1 MVLEKPS
8 NDVSAARPVVEHLTE
23 LTTWATWR
31 RRVSRSLFL
40 ALAYFLSARLGLEI
54 SYTFDSISLFWPPT
68 GIAIGALLRWGLSYW
83 PGLYLGALAATSF
96 HGLGTAALIAI
107 GNTLGPL
114 LAVVLLRALPLD
126 PGFHNR
132 RDVFGFLLL
141 VPLAMT
147 IPPTGGLL
155 AILPATE
162 AAGPTFLPAWITW
175 WLGDTVGALLFA
187 PLLLSFDR
195 AVLHRTLRKQ
205 GRELFILLVAT
216 LAGGGVVFFNPLA
229 TDDHAVTLM
238 MLLFPMLVWAG
249 LRFPLWIVVLAAAL
263 LAALAALAALQQAG
277 PFRMLGHRPG
287 YELVWLFTTTITA
300 IALLVAALQGE
311 RHQFEQE
318 LHAYNRFY
326 RSATL
331 ITTRLAQ
338 APLEQLDQAIRDM
351 LVLLGD
357 YSGADR
363 VYVFDNDWQRHEWN
377 DRYEWCAPGI
387 ATQIDQL
394 QNVPFD
400 TFPGLIDRFQR
411 GEMYLL
417 RNLDDMPPE
426 HALARPLLAE
436 QGIQSLVMYP
446 LLAGGVLLGFSG
458 YDAVRAPRLWSEQE
472 LALLK
477 LAADTLAEA
486 LQRQQQ
492 HLALQLTQQD
502 LREANERLTRA
513 LAELER
519 LADTD
524 KLTGLWNRRKFDAL
538 LHSEVERCHRYHQP
552 LALILFDLDHFK
564 HINDKHGHIIGDQVL
579 TSVAQ
584 TVARH
589 LRASDTLARWGG
601 EEFVILSPLHLIA
614 AVALA
619 EKVRQLIADQSIPPV
634 GTISVSLGVAELN
647 MRENSEDLLSRADA
661 ALYRAKATGRNRVA
675 AAGD

>member
-8 NDVSAARPVVEHLTE
+8 DDAPATLPVAEHPTE
-23 LTTWATWR
+23 PPHWAWR
-31 RRVSRSLFL
+31 RRVSRLLFL
-40 ALAYFLSARLGLEI
+40 ALAYFLSARLGLEM

-68 GIAIGALLRWGLSYW
+68 GIAIGALLRWGLGYW
-83 PGLYLGALAATSF
+83 PGLYLGAMAATGF

-107 GNTLGPL
+107 GNTLGPV
-114 LAVVLLRALPLD
+114 LAVALLRALPLD

-132 RDVFGFLLL
+132 RDVFGFLLM

-162 AAGPTFLPAWITW
+162 IASPLFLTAWITW

-187 PLLLSFDR
+187 PLILGFDR
-195 AVLHRTLRKQ
+195 AVLRRALREQ
-205 GRELFILLVAT
+205 GRELFILLLAT
-216 LAGGGVVFFNPLA
+216 VAGGGVVFFNPLA
-229 TDDHAVTLM
+229 TGDHAVTLLL
-238 MLLFPMLVWAG
+238 LLFPMLVWAG
-249 LRFPLWIVVLAAAL
+249 LRFPLWIVVLTAAL

-277 PFRMLGHRPG
+277 PFRMLGQQPG
-287 YELVWLFTTTITA
+287 HELVWLFTTTTTA

-311 RHQFEQE
+311 RHQFEQD

-387 ATQIDQL
+387 TAQINQL

-492 HLALQLTQQD
+492 HRALQLTQHD
-502 LREANERLTRA
+502 LREANARLTRA
-513 LAELER
+513 LAELEC

-584 TVARH
+584 TVTRH

-601 EEFVILSPLHLIA
+601 EEFVILTPLRLNA

-619 EKVRQLIADQSIPPV
+619 EKMRQLIADQPIPPV
-634 GTISVSLGVAELN
+634 GAISASLGVAELN
-647 MRENSEDLLSRADA
+647 RSESGEDLLRRADA